1 MRQFLVFFWAMS
13 AVLFALEATS
23 PEIKA
28 AGEGVRLDSS
38 IRIESGA
45 KLLEQ
50 TTTYTHKPL
59 FECSPSIDA
68 YYKIISQTQIL
79 LLPQKPL
86 TPSTL
91 YSCKS
96 NPQYLTQGGY
106 FEYQSA
112 DFDVVDIGCS
122 QSGNLVTVEFN
133 APIDTQN
140 ALKSIEINK
149 LSNLSKSKLNYT
161 LVAQDQN
168 RLVLKLNEDAGYRLE
183 VKIFDT
189 LTSLSG
195 SSLTQEII
203 KVLSK
208 DGIES
213 QVELDANVKAMQI
226 LDKPR
231 VVALDEGKFAL
242 RLYFDDTIER
252 ENLKRFLKVLEL
264 EDYTIG
270 EWQYI
275 YYDDREEGNVSSS
288 YFIDIKSDDI
298 KPNQSYGVVYNKGL
312 KHYQELKESV
322 SYRIES
328 GDMKSS
334 ISFGE
339 DKPYLSNIGEI
350 GFTSVNIDKATLII
364 EQVTTDNY
372 RYFVNYNQLDR
383 DKVSDYTQEIFSKEV
398 VLNNPKN
405 EPTLHKFS
413 VKDLIG
419 TLSSGVYKITL
430 NYEERVSK
438 DKTKEQSK
446 SKVLFVSDIAIG
458 ANIAA
463 NQAFISLVS
472 LSDAAPIEGANVQLY
487 SKNNTLIAQT
497 TSNSEGV
504 AKIDKEGLLQENPN
518 MIIVTKGEDQNF
530 LLLKESNNA
539 LTFEDV
545 TKKEEPYK
553 AYVYAQSEII
563 RPASTLNTLIVIKD
577 RDFVSANSIP
587 IKVEIFSVEDYKTI
601 FSKIYNTNALGL
613 VDFNFT
619 FEQTQTTG
627 SYRIDVYLGDVRIGS
642 QLIAVEAFIPPKI
655 ENRIT
660 LNKES
665 YFSNEFIEA
674 KIASNYLFG
683 MPSSNLNGTVSFE
696 ATHKPYTH
704 LKYPNFSFSN
714 EELVASNELNYITQT
729 DTIELDENGTTTLLI
744 GTKPTQKVPSI
755 LKGVIGAKI
764 LDDTQPVSTYKEVT
778 IYPYKAM
785 MGVALDH
792 TRIER
797 GGSVEI
803 SPLLIDPLTS
813 ELVNRNVVLNIKKL
827 TWHYRYLDG
836 YYKWDKE
843 VELVTSKLIAS
854 NEKFVQNMNDYGDYI
869 IEIVDTLGGHSA
881 TQYFDVWGWDY
892 ASLSPKNDLKS
903 VEVEFEDREYAKGD
917 IVSATIK
924 SPILEGYMVVTLEKD
939 RVLWHKALRIEK
951 GVAKVEIPI
960 EEYLGRGAYLHTT
973 VVRKS
978 DTSSKILP
986 YRASS
991 YDFVKSNRNQHNI
1004 NVALSMAP
1012 LTKSHT
1018 SNTLTITTDREA
1030 TLLVSVVDVGI
1041 LNMVAQEIPKIFD
1054 FFNDKALQRIVYFD
1068 IYEQVMSYLVK
1079 GSFLAFGSDGDAED
1093 MKKKKHLP
1101 PKVERVKPFMLWS
1114 KLIQTNANKATYT
1127 IDVPQFNGRSRI
1139 VVIATTADAIGVA
1152 SQEFVVR
1159 DDIIIKPSYPRFML
1173 VGDSV
1178 ELPIRIFNNT
1188 ENETSIVLERYT
1200 TPHIAIELPSNKFTI
1215 PPKSSKVVSAKL
1227 LAYKEGIAKAS
1238 LSLDDGKAKYTH
1250 EVEFGI
1256 MSPHTLSTMAF
1267 KGSTTTPITLTIPDS
1282 YRNAQGFVYLS
1293 DNPLGVMRND
1303 IKYLIDY
1310 PYGCVEQTSSKL
1322 NAMLYAQNYL
1332 KDDKLLRNA
1341 QKFITKGIDRVVGM
1355 QQNTGLFSYWGD
1367 VYVDDYASIYAAQT
1381 LLELH
1386 GRGYLLKQEVMD
1398 KIYMGLKS
1406 IVEQKYGTTYLNRHR
1421 IYAAFVLAQHN
1432 QLELSSA
1439 NMLYDNKMYE
1449 DYYISW
1455 YYLSAIYQKLG
1466 MADVSQKLYEK
1477 VQVIRLRDF
1486 KEQNFSKVYGGYTTM
1501 SRDMALVL
1509 YLNSAYFDKNTADFD
1524 TMQQRLDK
1532 LYSTHEK
1539 AMALK
1544 AIDAYLEGKGSQ
1556 KMNVNV
1562 NVDNQSK
1569 LYTKPTAIEIE
1580 NLQSNHLKIEPISG
1594 VANYSVEIYKHL
1606 PQEIK
1611 NRLYPIQSINIKRD
1625 FVDAGGKIVDFFNLK
1640 QGDRVYS
1647 KLTIAN
1653 ETELQNMLINHRI
1666 PACME
1671 IDNMRLGKNINAK
1684 FKNENITLTKSDIRD
1699 DRVLY
1704 FANLP
1709 APTPDNNQG
1718 SIPMNYATLYT
1729 PLVITTKGECQ
1740 LPAIVIEAM
1749 YDSRISDYVKE
1760 SDSVRVK

>member
-1 MRQFLVFFWAMS
+1 MRRFFVFFWAMS
-13 AVLFALEATS
+13 SVLFALETTS
-23 PEIKA
+23 VEIKA
-28 AGEGVRLDSS
+28 VGEGVRLDSP

-59 FECSPSIDA
+59 VECSPSLDA
-68 YYKIISQTQIL
+68 YYKIISPTQIL

-86 TPSTL
+86 TPDTL
-91 YSCKS
+91 YACKTNS
-96 NPQYLTQGGY
+96 KYLLQESY
-106 FEYQSA
+106 FEYKSA
-112 DFDVVDIGCS
+112 GFDVVDISYS
-122 QSGNLVTVEFN
+122 QSGNLVTIEFN

-149 LSNLSKSKLNYT
+149 LSNLSRSKLNYT
-161 LVAQDQN
+161 LAAQEQN

-183 VKIFDT
+183 VKILNT
-189 LTSLSG
+189 LRSLSG
-195 SSLTQEII
+195 SSLMQEVV
-203 KVLSK
+203 KTLSK
-208 DGIES
+208 EGVES
-213 QVELDANVKAMQI
+213 QVELDANAKAMQI

-252 ENLKRFLKVLEL
+252 ENLKRFVQVLEL
-264 EDYTIG
+264 EDYAIG
-270 EWQYI
+270 EWEYI
-275 YYDDREEGNVSSS
+275 YYDDREEGNISSS

-298 KPNQSYGVVYNKGL
+298 KPNQSYGVVYSKGL

-339 DKPYLSNIGEI
+339 DKPYLSNVGEI
-350 GFTSVNIDKATLII
+350 GFTSVNIDKATLVI

-383 DKVSDYTQEIFSKEV
+383 EKVSDYTHEILSKEI

-405 EPTLHKFS
+405 EPILHKFS
-413 VKDLIG
+413 VKDLMG
-419 TLSSGVYKITL
+419 RLSSGVYKITL
-430 NYEERVSK
+430 NYEERLNKGKV
-438 DKTKEQSK
+438 KEQSK

-463 NQAFISLVS
+463 NQAFVSLVS
-472 LSDAAPIEGANVQLY
+472 LSNATPIEGANVQLY
-487 SKNNTLIAQT
+487 SKNNTLIAQM
-497 TSNSEGV
+497 TSDSDGV
-504 AKIDKEGLLQENPN
+504 AKIEKEGLLQEYPN

-539 LTFEDV
+539 LSFEDV

-563 RPASTLNTLIVIKD
+563 RPASTLNALIVVKD
-577 RDFVSANSIP
+577 RDFVSAKSIP
-587 IKVEIFSVEDYKTI
+587 IKVEIFSVEDYKSI

-613 VDFNFT
+613 VDFNYT

-627 SYRIDVYLGDVRIGS
+627 SYRVDVYLGDVRIGS

-665 YFSNEFIEA
+665 YFSDEFIEA
-674 KIASNYLFG
+674 QIASNYLFG
-683 MPSSNLNGTVSFE
+683 TPSSGLSGTVSFE

-704 LKYPNFSFSN
+704 PKYPNFSFSN

-729 DTIELDENGTTTLLI
+729 DTIELDENGTTALLI

-764 LDDTQPVSTYKEVT
+764 LDDTQPVSSYKEVT

-785 MGVALDH
+785 VGVGLEHA
-792 TRIER
+792 RIER

-803 SPLLIDPLTS
+803 TPLLIDPLTAQPI
-813 ELVNRNVVLNIKKL
+813 NRNILLNVKKL
-827 TWHYRYLDG
+827 IWHYRYVDG

-843 VELVTSKLIAS
+843 VELVTSKLIQS
-854 NEKFVQNMNDYGDYI
+854 NEKFVENMNEYGDYI

-881 TQYFDVWGWDY
+881 TQYLDVWGWSY

-917 IVSATIK
+917 ILSATIK

-939 RVLWHKALRIEK
+939 RVLWHKALMIEK

-978 DTSSKILP
+978 DTSSKIIP

-991 YDFVKSNRNQHNI
+991 YDFVKSNRNQHKI
-1004 NVALSMAP
+1004 NVALNMAP

-1018 SNTLTITTDREA
+1018 SNALTITTDREA

-1041 LNMVAQEIPKIFD
+1041 LDMVAQEIPKIFD
-1054 FFNDKALQRIVYFD
+1054 FFNDKALQRIAYFD
-1068 IYEQVMSYLVK
+1068 IYEQVMSYLAK

-1114 KLIQTNANKATYT
+1114 KLIETNANEATYT
-1127 IDVPQFNGRSRI
+1127 IDVPQFNGRSR
-1139 VVIATTADAIGVA
+1139 VVVVATTWDAIGVA
-1152 SQEFVVR
+1152 SQELTVR

-1188 ENETSIVLERYT
+1188 DNDLSIMLERYT
-1200 TPHIAIELPSNKFTI
+1200 TPNVAIELPDNKLTV
-1215 PPKSSKVVSAKL
+1215 PAKSSKVVRAKL
-1227 LAYKEGIAKAS
+1227 LANEIGVAKAS
-1238 LSLDDGKAKYTH
+1238 LNLDDGKAKYTH
-1250 EVEFGI
+1250 EIEFGV
-1256 MSPHTLSTMAF
+1256 MSPYALSTMAF
-1267 KGSTTTPITLTIPDS
+1267 KGSTTTPMTLNISDA

-1332 KDDKLLRNA
+1332 KDDRLMRNA

-1367 VYVDDYASIYAAQT
+1367 IYVDDYASIYAAQT

-1386 GRGYLLKQEVMD
+1386 ERGYLIKQEVID

-1406 IVEQKYGTTYLNRHR
+1406 IVEQKYGTQHLNRHR

-1432 QLELSSA
+1432 QLELSQA
-1439 NMLYDNKMYE
+1439 NMLYDNKIYE

-1466 MADVSQKLYEK
+1466 MQDVSQKLYEK
-1477 VQVIRLRDF
+1477 VQDIRLRDF

-1509 YLNSAYFDKNTADFD
+1509 YLNSKYFGKNPIDFD
-1524 TMQQRLDK
+1524 AMQQRLDK

-1539 AMALK
+1539 AMALR
-1544 AIDAYLEGKGSQ
+1544 AIDAYLEGKSSQ
-1556 KMNVNV
+1556 KMDVHLHIN
-1562 NVDNQSK
+1562 NQSK
-1569 LYTKPTAIEIE
+1569 VYKKPTVVEIE
-1580 NLQSNHLKIEPISG
+1580 NLQSNTINIEPLGG
-1594 VANYSVEIYKHL
+1594 VANYSVEVYKHL

-1625 FVDAGGKIVDFFNLK
+1625 FVDAGGKIVDILNLK

-1653 ETELQNMLINHRI
+1653 ETALQNMLINHRI

-1709 APTPDNNQG
+1709 SPIPDNNQG
-1718 SIPMNYATLYT
+1718 TAPMNYATLYT

-1740 LPAIVIEAM
+1740 LPAVVIEAM
-1749 YDSRISDYVKE
+1749 YDSRISDYAKE
-1760 SDSVRVK
+1760 SDRVRVK